1 MAPEATALR
10 GGTVS
15 ESGPTGETPPAERGA
30 AASRPGDAPPLVLVP
45 EVLASSAPGADSS
58 QERRPPEA
66 LDSSSSVA
74 DTGASIPAVANRS
87 SPRTFAP
94 LAGTAE
100 AATPGGAEET
110 PGGSLSPR
118 AAVVVPL
125 SEVQSD
131 GALKLRPEGDVDAL
145 ATSIARLG
153 QLFPVEVRRRSDG
166 RYEVICGFRRVA
178 ALRLLKRERL
188 LARVHSGLSD
198 ADALLIAVTDLLQQR
213 PPPQDELVAA
223 RERLEAQGLLFAPV
237 RDALDR
243 AILPPDETLAPE
255 LVGEG
260 AEQQEEV
267 ELDTL
272 AADVV
277 ERLSQV
283 NQDLA
288 LIADLFGALD
298 SGTQAALLEQ
308 LSYPA
313 RLRAY
318 LTGE

>member
-1 MAPEATALR
+1 MADTLAL
-10 GGTVS
+10 VPAIS
-15 ESGPTGETPPAERGA
+15 DHSLPKISGPKE
-30 AASRPGDAPPLVLVP
+30 
-45 EVLASSAPGADSS
+45 
-58 QERRPPEA
+58 
-66 LDSSSSVA
+66 
-74 DTGASIPAVANRS
+74 
-87 SPRTFAP
+87 
-94 LAGTAE
+94 GTAE
-100 AATPGGAEET
+100 VAAPGSVEET

-125 SEVQSD
+125 SEVEGD
-131 GALKLRPEGDVDAL
+131 GALKLRPEGDIDAL

-178 ALRLLKRERL
+178 ALRLLKRDRL

-213 PPPQDELVAA
+213 PPAQDELVAA
-223 RERLEAQGLLFAPV
+223 RERLGAKGLLSAPV

-277 ERLSQV
+277 KRLSQV

-318 LTGE
+318 LAGE